1 MVLVKVK
8 RGVKMN
14 TKIKENTEKNLKE
27 KIRLDK
33 AYVNY
38 HDIIDKKLPFKFAY
52 LDDWLLKNSKL
63 LLTETNHFENNKEQI
78 YKTYKRGTIIKVD
91 FGVNLGSEMSQV
103 HFAIVLN
110 NYDNPRN
117 NVLTVVPLTSKESK
131 FNLDLKNL
139 VIDKLIDKIKKELVK
154 IGIREEMDLDDRNL
168 TIEEQLKIRKL
179 LTLLTYYE
187 SNQKNTYACC
197 SLVTTISKTR
207 IFKPINEYDFI
218 GRERCSDKV
227 MDKIDKELIEK
238 FTKNI

>member
-1 MVLVKVK
+1 
-8 RGVKMN
+8 MN
-14 TKIKENTEKNLKE
+14 SEVKENTEKNLKE
-27 KIRLDK
+27 KIRIDK

-38 HDIIDKKLPFKFAY
+38 HNIIDKKLPYKFAY

-63 LLTETNHFENNKEQI
+63 LLTETNDFENNVEQS
-78 YKTYKRGTIIKVD
+78 YKTYKRGTIVKVD

-110 NYDNPRN
+110 NYDNPKN
-117 NVLTVVPLTSKESK
+117 NILTVVPLTSKPSK
-131 FNLDLKNL
+131 FNLDLENL
-139 VIDKLIDKIKKELVK
+139 VIDKLIDKIKKELLK
-154 IGIREEMDLDDRNL
+154 IGIKEEMDFKDRKLTLD
-168 TIEEQLKIRKL
+168 EEIKIRKL
-179 LTLLTYYE
+179 YTLLSYYK

-207 IFKPINEYDFI
+207 IFKPINEYDFV
-218 GRERCSDKV
+218 GRTRCSNKV

>member
-218 GRERCSDKV
+218 VR
-227 MDKIDKELIEK
+227 
-238 FTKNI
+238 